1 MTCTYDAAG
10 NLLTKLTAE
19 LKKRISADAPI
30 TYTYDYEWL
39 SEVLYPKNLFNRVTD
54 TYGKPGE
61 KYNRAGRLVLVED
74 ASGGEAYYYG
84 NQGEV
89 VKTVRSVMVNT
100 ADVRTYVY
108 GATYDSWNRVRTMT
122 YPDGE
127 VVTYA
132 YNAAGQIVS
141 VKSNKQGKEET
152 IVEEVGYDKEGHT
165 VYTRLGNGTETTYT
179 YDRQRER
186 LQEMN
191 LAAAGAAVMTN
202 KYRYD
207 AVDNILGITN
217 AIDPAKAGGKSQLG
231 GAFSHTYAYD
241 ELNRLITASGKAK
254 SASYEMAMTFGRMSE
269 PLTKVQKVDSTRTAQ
284 SYDFTYRYE
293 DDSHPT
299 APTQVDH
306 GHYTYDANGNP
317 ILVEKNSLN
326 TERRMYWDEDNRL
339 MVLSDCCKK
348 YMVIK
353 RMNMR
358 LFLYV
363 LASFFVINL
372 TACRPEQNVQGNMN
386 NQVSSQVKS
395 VVDEYAK
402 RHPKYKSLIFIT
414 DFEYN
419 WRNGYKR
426 NNVILLG
433 PSLYCLPS
441 KYRLY
446 PSQLQYYKDKLI
458 FIQSSSGFLYEQSNI
473 LKTYNKNKTN
483 IDKCNDNIAF
493 FLKEA
498 SAYRIKDNGTIT
510 KISER
515 PDTILLKR
523 RVEFHAPPIRN
534 RNIKSNQ

>member
-1 MTCTYDAAG
+1 M
-10 NLLTKLTAE
+10 
-19 LKKRISADAPI
+19 
-30 TYTYDYEWL
+30 
-39 SEVLYPKNLFNRVTD
+39 
-54 TYGKPGE
+54 
-61 KYNRAGRLVLVED
+61 ED

-89 VKTVRSVMVNT
+89 VKTVRSVMVST
-100 ADVRTYVY
+100 TDVRTYVY
-108 GATYDSWNRVRTMT
+108 GATYDNWNRVRTMT

-127 VVTYA
+127 VVTYH

-141 VKSNKQGKEET
+141 LSGNKQGRESV
-152 IVEEVGYDKEGHT
+152 IVDRIGYDKEGHT

-179 YDRQRER
+179 YDKQRER
-186 LQEMN
+186 LQAMN
-191 LAAAGAAVMTN
+191 LTADGRAVMEN
-202 KYRYD
+202 KYQYD
-207 AVDNILGITN
+207 AVDNILGIVN
-217 AIDPAKAGGKSQLG
+217 AVDPTQAASGNNNKAKLG
-231 GAFSHTYAYD
+231 GAFNHTYAYD

-293 DDSHPT
+293 DDRHPT
-299 APTQVDH
+299 APTQVGHD
-306 GHYTYDANGNP
+306 HYTYDANGNP

-326 TERRMYWDEDNRL
+326 TERRMYWYEDNRL

-372 TACRPEQNVQGNMN
+372 TSCRPEQNVHGNMN

-523 RVEFHAPPIRN
+523 RVEFHAQPIRN

>member
-1 MTCTYDAAG
+1 M
-10 NLLTKLTAE
+10 
-19 LKKRISADAPI
+19 
-30 TYTYDYEWL
+30 
-39 SEVLYPKNLFNRVTD
+39 
-54 TYGKPGE
+54 
-61 KYNRAGRLVLVED
+61 
-74 ASGGEAYYYG
+74 
-84 NQGEV
+84 Q
-89 VKTVRSVMVNT
+89 
-100 ADVRTYVY
+100 
-108 GATYDSWNRVRTMT
+108 
-122 YPDGE
+122 
-127 VVTYA
+127 
-132 YNAAGQIVS
+132 
-141 VKSNKQGKEET
+141 
-152 IVEEVGYDKEGHT
+152 
-165 VYTRLGNGTETTYT
+165 
-179 YDRQRER
+179 
-186 LQEMN
+186 
-191 LAAAGAAVMTN
+191 
-202 KYRYD
+202 
-207 AVDNILGITN
+207 
-217 AIDPAKAGGKSQLG
+217 
-231 GAFSHTYAYD
+231 
-241 ELNRLITASGKAK
+241 
-254 SASYEMAMTFGRMSE
+254 MTFGRMSE
-269 PLTKVQKVDSTRTAQ
+269 PLTKVQKVDSTTTAK
-284 SYDFTYRYE
+284 SYNFAYKYE
-293 DDSHPT
+293 ESNHPT
-299 APTQVDH
+299 APTQIGND
-306 GHYTYDANGNP
+306 HYTYDANGNP
-317 ILVEKNSLN
+317 TLVTNDSTN
-326 TERRMYWDEDNRL
+326 TTREMYWDEDNRL

-358 LFLYV
+358 LFLYI